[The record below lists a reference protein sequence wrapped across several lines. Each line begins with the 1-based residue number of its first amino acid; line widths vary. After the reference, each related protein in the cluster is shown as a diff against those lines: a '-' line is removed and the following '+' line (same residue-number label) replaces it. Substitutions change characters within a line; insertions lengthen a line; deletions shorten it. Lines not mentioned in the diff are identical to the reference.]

1 MKRQPHP
8 DEYAQRHLLAADPHS
23 LLRLA
28 DRTGDPEIGRHLH
41 VLAGERD
48 ESRRKHLARLIEGIA
63 QQRTQG
69 DAM

>member
-1 MKRQPHP
+1 MPHRPHP
-8 DEYAQRHLLAADPHS
+8 DEYGQRALLAADPHT

-28 DRTGDPEIGRHLH
+28 DRTPDPEVGRHLH

-48 ESRRKHLARLIEGIA
+48 EKRRQHLARLIEGIS